1 MVTRLSEPHRT
12 HLLDAA
18 GTSRSEIRAQDVG
31 LSPLGRAA
39 RFLSLPVWET
49 SWQLRSQA
57 GVGRVAAASQ
67 GYKYSATPSPKLS
80 DWPVS
85 MSDADYSEGLTI
97 ESSLCAGFSEEQEEP
112 ESTQR
117 HQIRAG
123 LSAGPCQS
131 DEGWGRVSSCLA
143 LESRLGTWRSV
154 VNTCCCRQG
163 RKKLC
168 TPFSR

>member
-1 MVTRLSEPHRT
+1 MTRLSEPHRT

-39 RFLSLPVWET
+39 RFLSLHVWET

-80 DWPVS
+80 DGPVS
-85 MSDADYSEGLTI
+85 MSDADCGRFDHRIFIVCRVL
-97 ESSLCAGFSEEQEEP
+97 
-112 ESTQR
+112 R
-117 HQIRAG
+117 RAG
-123 LSAGPCQS
+123 RAGVDPKAP
-131 DEGWGRVSSCLA
+131 DSCWSICRTLPKRRGLGA
-143 LESRLGTWRSV
+143 RLFMS
-154 VNTCCCRQG
+154 CA
-163 RKKLC
+163 
-168 TPFSR
+168 